1 MNEFPELEET
11 ALYSVTEMHTKRDI
25 DRMVSVLGKA
35 LEG

>member
-11 ALYSVTEMHTKRDI
+11 ALYCVTEMHTKRDI
-25 DRMVSVLGKA
+25 DRLVSVLGEA